1 MKLTSI
7 YLVYKIAAVFSFI
20 TLISLLVYLTYNTFI
35 LNDQQYQN
43 TEKLLIKEFC
53 SNAIRQ
59 DKLYPGG
66 QKIFDA
72 QINPRLALLD
82 SLEKNNKQELQDT
95 VSTLLHN
102 LERDLRANNTMDSVF
117 EQIKTNFQLGDDW
130 EYALLVNRVRVNLAR
145 DRRVDIYNPE
155 PIAAGDQRTI
165 PGMRGLRIGGDLKE
179 VRKQNVVSEINVSS
193 TEDFSYQVSFAL
205 FADRKNRTS
214 ALLQLIA
221 PVFLLGIFAIV
232 TIILIYLATYRN
244 WIRQKRLADMKSD
257 FINSITHEF
266 NTPIATILV
275 ANKTLKSQ
283 QVIQENKPISAL
295 TDVIQ
300 RQSIRLQRLFAQV
313 LDITSMSGYALQKE
327 SANIGELIQEM
338 VEDYR
343 LKTSES
349 IVEIEFSDLTNQQAT
364 ATMNPFFFTTMISN
378 LMENA
383 IKHNHKTSKSIKI
396 GLGENGNYWRIRL
409 SDNGQGIA
417 DKELKLV
424 FQKFYR
430 SASNT
435 QSGLGLGLYYVRQC
449 VIAHGWTIEAE
460 SLLEVGS
467 TFIIDIPK
475 NS

>member
-7 YLVYKIAAVFSFI
+7 NLVYKIAAVFSFI
-20 TLISLLVYLTYNTFI
+20 TLISLLVYLTYNTFV

-43 TEKLLIKEFC
+43 TEKLLIKEFY
-53 SNAIRQ
+53 SNSIRN

-66 QKIFDA
+66 QKVFDA
-72 QINPRLALLD
+72 HINPKLSNLD
-82 SLEKNNKQELQDT
+82 SLEQSDIQVLTDT
-95 VSTLLHN
+95 ISALLYN
-102 LERDLRANNTMDSVF
+102 LERDLKANNTMDSVF
-117 EQIKTNFQLGDDW
+117 EQIKTNFQLGNDW
-130 EYALLVNRVRVNLAR
+130 EYALVLNRARVNLTD
-145 DRRVDIYNPE
+145 DRKIDIYNPE

-165 PGMRGLRIGGDLKE
+165 PGMKGIRIGGKLKQL
-179 VRKQNVVSEINVSS
+179 RKQNLVTELNVSS
-193 TEDFSYQVSFAL
+193 TQDFSYQVSFAL
-205 FADRKNRTS
+205 FADRKNRTI

-266 NTPIATILV
+266 NTPIATIQV

-283 QVIQENKPISAL
+283 QLVQESKPIAAL

-300 RQSIRLQRLFAQV
+300 RQSSRLQRLFAQV
-313 LDITSMSGYALQKE
+313 LDITAMSGYALKKE
-327 SANIGELIQEM
+327 PANIGDLLQEM
-338 VEDYR
+338 VEDYQI
-343 LKTSES
+343 KTSDAA
-349 IVEIEFSDLTNQQAT
+349 VEIAFFNETHQDAT

-378 LMENA
+378 LLENA
-383 IKHNHKTSKSIKI
+383 VKHNQKTHKSVKVVLS
-396 GLGENGNYWRIRL
+396 EHGNYWQIRL
-409 SDNGQGIA
+409 SDNGEGIA

-430 SASNT
+430 SVPNT
-435 QSGLGLGLYYVRQC
+435 KSGLGLGLYYVRQC
-449 VIAHGWTIEAE
+449 VTAHGWIIDIESIIE
-460 SLLEVGS
+460 IGS